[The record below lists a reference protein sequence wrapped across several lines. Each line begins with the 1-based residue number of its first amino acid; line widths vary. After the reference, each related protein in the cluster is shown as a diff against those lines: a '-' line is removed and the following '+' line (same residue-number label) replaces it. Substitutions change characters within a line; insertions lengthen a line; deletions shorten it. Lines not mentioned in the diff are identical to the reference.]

1 MQEGL
6 IRISGETCLCAALGL
21 EALARAPDQMP
32 TLAHA
37 LSRAVGEERGG
48 RMSVFVFHES
58 RADLDTGGP
67 AS

>member
-6 IRISGETCLCAALGL
+6 ISFSGETRLCAALGL
-21 EALARAPDQMP
+21 GALAPAPDQMP

-37 LSRAVGEERGG
+37 LSRGVGEERGG
-48 RMSVFVFHES
+48 GVSVFVFHAG
-58 RADLDTGGP
+58 RADLAIGGP